1 MEIKEHVDLAPYT
14 TLKVGGPA
22 RYFVVVH
29 TTDEL
34 AQVRQFAQQAG
45 VPVLVLG
52 QGSNVLV
59 SKQGYAGVVIINQ
72 ILGRAY
78 KKELDESTLVSKE
91 SLPRATLGSLTKGG
105 PRLDLTKESGS
116 AVSATFGS
124 GENWDEMVA
133 DTVHRGLWGLENLS
147 HIPGTVGATPVQN
160 VGAYGVE
167 VSDRITAVDAFSLL
181 SGESKTFTNAECE
194 FTYRDSF
201 FKTDAGRD
209 WIITSV
215 TFSLS
220 KNNADAV
227 VGYADLQTFAES
239 NSDFTQLELR
249 SEIIRI
255 RSQKFPDWQQV
266 GTAGSFF
273 KNPIITKVHLDELLA
288 TYGELRYFPQPNG
301 EYKIALGWVLDKI
314 CGLRG
319 YCDGAVCLSQ
329 HQALVLLNHGD
340 SATAVVQFVTD
351 VQTAV
356 YKKTK
361 INIEPEVRFV

>member
-22 RYFVVVH
+22 RYFVAVH
-29 TTDEL
+29 TIDEL

-78 KKELDESTLVSKE
+78 KKELGESTLAS
-91 SLPRATLGSLTKGG
+91 
-105 PRLDLTKESGS
+105 
-116 AVSATFGS
+116 FGS
-124 GENWDEMVA
+124 GENWDEIVA
-133 DTVHRGLWGLENLS
+133 DTVTRSLWGLENLS

-167 VSDRITAVDAFSLL
+167 VSDRIVSVQAFSLL

-194 FTYRDSF
+194 FTYRDSY

-209 WIITSV
+209 WFITSV

-220 KNNADAV
+220 ENNAAAV
-227 VGYADLQTFAES
+227 LGYADLQTFTETK
-239 NSDFTQLELR
+239 SDFTQLELR
-249 SEIIRI
+249 NEIIRI
-255 RSQKFPDWQQV
+255 RSEKFPNWQQV

-273 KNPIITKVHLDELLA
+273 KNPIITKAHLDELLA

-356 YKKTK
+356 YEKTK